1 MADEFSEFQPGLES
15 PMENGFSITP
25 HDTNDLD
32 YTTRGLYVGV
42 SGHVKVDLAG
52 GDTVTLNSMAAGV
65 VHLLRVTRV
74 YSTGTAAT
82 GIVGLY

>member
-1 MADEFSEFQPGLES
+1 MVDEFSEHQAGLAS

-25 HDTNDLD
+25 HDTTDLT
-32 YTTRGLYVGV
+32 YVTRGLYVGG

-82 GIVGLY
+82 SIVGLY